1 VSSGPE
7 MRSGTERTAAVLLE
21 LLPQL
26 MRFLHEGFRDHP
38 LTLQQLRVL
47 GALADS
53 ERSAGDVAAE
63 LGIRPQ
69 TLTGLLEPLYRQG
82 LITRRRDPVAW
93 RVVRLGLTPAGEDV
107 HESLVV
113 AARKRL
119 AGLVANLRPPDQV
132 ALTRSLLAL
141 GEELRQAC
149 AQPSERGEGVA
160 AQWRAS
166 MRGGGANKPAR

>member
-26 MRFLHEGFRDHP
+26 MRFLHKGFRDHP

-69 TLTGLLEPLYRQG
+69 TLTGLLDPLYRQG

-141 GEELRQAC
+141 GEEYAKRAR
-149 AQPSERGEGVA
+149 S
-160 AQWRAS
+160 RAS
-166 MRGGGANKPAR
+166 AGRALPHSGARR